1 MAASKPTNARIHYTG
16 SCQWQLYTGKLYLM
30 LDKYHHGDLRAAVL
44 AASAEV
50 IARDGV
56 DKLSL
61 RSLAVELGVSHTAPR
76 HHFGDRE
83 GVFTALA
90 TQGYELLAD
99 ALEDAAA
106 DGDFAAVGV
115 AYVLFA
121 VNHPGHFA
129 VMHRRDLVDGSN
141 VDLQRAQA
149 RTAAQLSAGARTRA
163 GGGSVE
169 GVAVASI
176 AAWSLVHGLAT
187 LQLSGGLEAAGLLQL
202 AGGDLRT
209 IALRAVQQLFGG
221 ASSEPTTRTEH

>member
-1 MAASKPTNARIHYTG
+1 
-16 SCQWQLYTGKLYLM
+16 M

-61 RSLAVELGVSHTAPR
+61 RTLAVELGVSHTAPR

-83 GVFTALA
+83 GIFTALA

-99 ALEDAAA
+99 ALESAARG
-106 DGDFAAVGV
+106 GDFAAVGV
-115 AYVLFA
+115 AYVVFA

-141 VDLQRAQA
+141 AGLQRAQA
-149 RTAAQLSAGARTRA
+149 HTSAQLSAGARTR
-163 GGGSVE
+163 GSGTAE
-169 GVAVASI
+169 SIAVASI

-187 LQLSGGLEAAGLLQL
+187 LQLSGGLEAAGLLQH
-202 AGGDLRT
+202 AGGDLPSVAR
-209 IALRAVQQLFGG
+209 RAVQQLFRG
-221 ASSEPTTRTEH
+221 ASSESTTRTEN

>member
-1 MAASKPTNARIHYTG
+1 MA
-16 SCQWQLYTGKLYLM
+16 SCQWQLYTGKLCPM
-30 LDKYHHGDLRAAVL
+30 LDEYHHGDLRAAVL

-99 ALEDAAA
+99 ALEAAAA

-141 VDLQRAQA
+141 ADLQRAQA
-149 RTAAQLSAGARTRA
+149 RAAAQLSAGARPRS
-163 GGGSVE
+163 GGSVE
-169 GVAVASI
+169 GAAVASI

-221 ASSEPTTRTEH
+221 ASSEPMTRTEH

>member
-1 MAASKPTNARIHYTG
+1 
-16 SCQWQLYTGKLYLM
+16 M

-44 AASAEV
+44 AAAAEV

-106 DGDFAAVGV
+106 NGDFAAVGV
-115 AYVLFA
+115 AYVVFA

-141 VDLQRAQA
+141 ADLQRARA
-149 RTAAQLSAGARTRA
+149 RTAAQLNAGAHTR
-163 GGGSVE
+163 GSGSVE

-187 LQLSGGLEAAGLLQL
+187 LQLSGELEAAGLLQHT
-202 AGGDLRT
+202 GGDLPS

-221 ASSEPTTRTEH
+221 APSESTTRTEN

>member
-1 MAASKPTNARIHYTG
+1 MS
-16 SCQWQLYTGKLYLM
+16 M
-30 LDKYHHGDLRAAVL
+30 LDQYHHGDLRAAVL
-44 AASAEV
+44 AAAAEV

-90 TQGYELLAD
+90 TQGYELLAG

-106 DGDFAAVGV
+106 KGDFAAVGV
-115 AYVLFA
+115 AYVVFA

-141 VDLQRAQA
+141 PDLRRAQA
-149 RTAAQLSAGARTRA
+149 RTAAQLKAGARTP

-169 GVAVASI
+169 GLAVASI

-187 LQLSGGLEAAGLLQL
+187 LQLSGELEAAGLLQL
-202 AGGDLRT
+202 AGGDLRS
-209 IALRAVQQLFGG
+209 IATRAVQQLFETP
-221 ASSEPTTRTEH
+221 ASASTTRTEY

>member
-1 MAASKPTNARIHYTG
+1 
-16 SCQWQLYTGKLYLM
+16 M

-90 TQGYELLAD
+90 TQGYELLAY

-106 DGDFAAVGV
+106 AGDFAAVGV
-115 AYVLFA
+115 AYVVFA

-129 VMHRRDLVDGSN
+129 VMHRRDLVDASN
-141 VDLQRAQA
+141 ADLQRAHA
-149 RTAAQLSAGARTRA
+149 RTAAQLNAGARTR
-163 GGGSVE
+163 GSGSEE
-169 GVAVASI
+169 GIAVASI

-187 LQLSGGLEAAGLLQL
+187 LQLSGELEAAGLFQL
-202 AGGDLRT
+202 AGGDLPS
-209 IALRAVQQLFGG
+209 IAMRAVQQLFGG
-221 ASSEPTTRTEH
+221 PPSESPTRTEN